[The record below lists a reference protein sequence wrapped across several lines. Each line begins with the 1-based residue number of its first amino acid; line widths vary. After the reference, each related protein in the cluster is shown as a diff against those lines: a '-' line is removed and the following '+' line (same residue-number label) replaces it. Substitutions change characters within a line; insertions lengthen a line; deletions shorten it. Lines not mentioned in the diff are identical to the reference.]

1 MKGLG
6 AAANPARRPL
16 ERRPI
21 GEKKRGPCGLLPR
34 RQAGPS
40 PLVFVKG
47 EQNARVSRGPL
58 NTSGSLAPGAAVLS
72 QTRSWWRI
80 PSIATAAGS
89 SRWRETA
96 FFKLRSGIP
105 SPNSAYP
112 EHRRDR
118 HYILVGHSRV
128 VRKDIRFAPPS
139 AIKPMTNS
147 TEGRVPRTTGLP
159 ARTSGSSVMR
169 EVSIV
174 TGPAP
179 PFDSAGLYL
188 EAQRDATSL
197 YD

>member
-1 MKGLG
+1 MLGMTRKQFSDKCHRPQLMKGLG

-139 AIKPMTNS
+139 AIKPIQTRPKVAS
-147 TEGRVPRTTGLP
+147 RGRP
-159 ARTSGSSVMR
+159 AYRR
-169 EVSIV
+169 
-174 TGPAP
+174 GPPDRA
-179 PFDSAGLYL
+179 
-188 EAQRDATSL
+188 
-197 YD
+197 